1 MSYLLCID
9 LGTSICKSVVYDFE
23 FHEVSRAY
31 RDIATIYPRLRWAE
45 QSPEE
50 WWKATVDTVKE
61 TMDKGGID
69 PQDLAG
75 VAVCGQS
82 HGPVLLDGNGNALLP
97 CIIWPDLRAI
107 KQSES
112 IETHIGRKTYAYYT
126 APKLLWIKEN
136 LPEVF
141 NEMHKFVL
149 PKDYIRLKLT
159 GRILTDVGDAMG
171 TLMYDRGKG
180 SWDYPLLDFIG
191 LSHDKLPEVS
201 EPDQVIGGVTAEGA
215 SETRLRE
222 GTPVIAGTGDAHSI
236 SLGLGDT
243 IKPGGVAVYLGSAP
257 AIFTPVKD
265 RRFGGFMGPGGQSV
279 RWFWGLSSPKDSEV
293 PFEVLDMEAEEV
305 EPGSEGILFL
315 PHLMG
320 ERGPSHDPHAKGV
333 VFGLNL
339 HHRRGHVIRA
349 MMEGVAFQLRLILD
363 GIRRSGT
370 MDEISEILAIG
381 GGAKSP
387 VWRQIIA
394 DVFNAPVCLPDREE
408 TSTLGLAILL
418 SVGLGICKDIC
429 ESSNKVG
436 LRVIERVEPRET
448 YHRQYEKMFSLY
460 VKLENALS
468 EFFGTV

>member
-31 RDIATIYPRLRWAE
+31 RDIVTIYPRLRWAE

-82 HGPVLLDGNGNALLP
+82 HGPILLDENGNALLP
-97 CIIWPDLRAI
+97 CIVWPDLRAI
-107 KQSES
+107 KQSEA
-112 IETHIGRKTYAYYT
+112 IEAHIGRKACAYYT

-136 LPEVF
+136 HPKVF
-141 NEMHKFVL
+141 NDMHKFVL
-149 PKDYIRLKLT
+149 PKDYIRMKLT

-171 TLMYDRGKG
+171 TLMYDCRKG
-180 SWDYPLLDFIG
+180 SWDYPLIDFIG
-191 LSHDKLPEVS
+191 VSHDKLPEIHK
-201 EPDQVIGGVTAEGA
+201 PDQIIGSVTAEGA
-215 SETRLRE
+215 AETGLRE
-222 GTPVIAGTGDAHSI
+222 DTPVIAGTGDAHSI

-243 IKPGGVAVYLGSAP
+243 IKPRGVAVYLGSAP
-257 AIFTPVKD
+257 AIFTPAKD
-265 RRFGGFMGPGGQSV
+265 RRFGGFMGPGGQSL
-279 RWFWGLSSPKDSEV
+279 RWFWGLSSPKDSKI
-293 PFEVLDMEAEEV
+293 PYEVLDMEAKEV

-320 ERGPSHDPHAKGV
+320 ERGPSYNPHAKGV
-333 VFGLNL
+333 LFGLNL
-339 HHRRGHVIRA
+339 YHGRGHIIRA
-349 MMEGVAFQLRLILD
+349 MMEGIAFQLRLILD
-363 GIRRSGT
+363 SVRESGT
-370 MDEISEILAIG
+370 MDEISETVAIG
-381 GGAKSP
+381 GGAKSF

-394 DVFNAPVCLPDREE
+394 DVFNVPVCLPDREE
-408 TSTLGLAILL
+408 TATIGLAVLL
-418 SVGLGICKDIC
+418 SVGLGIYKDIY
-429 ESSNKVG
+429 ESSKKVG
-436 LRVIERVEPRET
+436 LRVIERIEPRET

-460 VKLENALS
+460 VELENALS
-468 EFFGTV
+468 EFFGTI